1 MKMDMDM
8 EPVMNSETLNQE
20 ANVDAPAAVAN
31 AAART
36 VTPQS
41 GMTLIEI
48 MIVLAII
55 ALVMGLLVGPAVI
68 NQLQKA
74 KVDTAKQMTKQ
85 IEGAYAKWQVD
96 AVDKDCPD
104 SLDDLKPAMGRRK
117 TETIKDPW
125 GHEYVLKCGDQA
137 PEECEGFCVLSLGK
151 DGKEGTAD
159 DIRSW
164 STRQK

>member
-1 MKMDMDM
+1 M
-8 EPVMNSETLNQE
+8 EPVMESEMQM
-20 ANVDAPAAVAN
+20 DAKQVEDKLVAR
-31 AAART
+31 AAARAAQP
-36 VTPQS
+36 VQS

-74 KVDTAKQMTKQ
+74 KVDTARQMTKQ

-104 SLDDLKPAMGRRK
+104 SIDDLKAGLGKKK
-117 TETIKDPW
+117 TDTVKDPW
-125 GHEYVLKCGDQA
+125 GHDYILKCGDQA
-137 PEECEGFCVLSLGK
+137 PAECEGFCVLSMGK
-151 DGKEGTAD
+151 DGKEGTED

-164 STRQK
+164 NASKK